1 MKGNDRELPP
11 AVVLGGAHN
20 ALGAFRSLGRKGIT
34 VIAVHNN
41 QRDAALLSRFCLP
54 VAPPCDPA
62 VDEEKYVDFLSNLPA
77 LGAGPPVLVPT
88 GDSEVLALSRHRN
101 RLQERFRYVMAEH
114 VVIESL
120 IDKALFAG
128 LAERHEMLTP
138 RSHEIEGR
146 PLEEL
151 SRQITYPCVIKPALS
166 RAWGNAAFQR
176 RFGDGEGGWIKRLVA
191 RSRDEF
197 LRLYPELTRFEKRLV
212 VQEYI
217 EGGDEE
223 LYDFYSYLDENS
235 DPLGCFMIRK
245 IRTLPIDGNGI

>member
-20 ALGAFRSLGRKGIT
+20 ALGVFRSLGRKGIT

-101 RLQERFRYVMAEH
+101 RLQERFRYV
-114 VVIESL
+114 
-120 IDKALFAG
+120 
-128 LAERHEMLTP
+128 
-138 RSHEIEGR
+138 
-146 PLEEL
+146 
-151 SRQITYPCVIKPALS
+151 
-166 RAWGNAAFQR
+166 
-176 RFGDGEGGWIKRLVA
+176 
-191 RSRDEF
+191 
-197 LRLYPELTRFEKRLV
+197 
-212 VQEYI
+212 
-217 EGGDEE
+217 
-223 LYDFYSYLDENS
+223 
-235 DPLGCFMIRK
+235 
-245 IRTLPIDGNGI
+245 